1 MNRYVV
7 LAMLAAIVAAGV
19 SISGCNRNRDNRLAS
34 NTRKAQGTSA
44 RRTGEDRPVRPA
56 EVLSAS
62 ARRNNRPRRSPAA
75 TLQRLRTN
83 QAIAYSGQAVP
94 APAPIEYYSPSA
106 SPSPAPYVPP
116 APRYEYAYVNE
127 PLPEPVP
134 LMSPVYTLPTP
145 TADSNTFHS
154 QPYYLEPVYS
164 PAAPSPVYQPA
175 VYAMAE
181 PAYVA
186 PAHQT
191 PDLAWA
197 RAALEPMAM
206 APAAT
211 PRPAAKPV
219 AYPGGFVNPEPTTPV
234 CYPTPQ
240 GTEVCYPVPIPEL
253 EPVRYSR
260 VATNWSATGQVNS
273 PAAVPA
279 LQPVQPVP
287 AIPAVSAARAVQPL
301 QPIPSLQSSVPPGQ
315 SFRSAEANQPLQ
327 PLPSVTSRPSPR
339 FQPLQETASQ
349 TTARPTVQSASHT
362 RPSTAREWNDRQ
374 EAMQPLKGWVPSP
387 TTASRSW

>member
-7 LAMLAAIVAAGV
+7 LAILAAMVATGV

-34 NTRKAQGTSA
+34 NTRRAQGTSA

-75 TLQRLRTN
+75 TYDRIRAN
-83 QAIAYSGQAVP
+83 QAITASAPAVP
-94 APAPIEYYSPSA
+94 APAPIEYYSPS
-106 SPSPAPYVPP
+106 PAPVPVP

-134 LMSPVYTLPTP
+134 VMSPVYTLPTT
-145 TADSNTFHS
+145 TADGGTFHS

-164 PAAPSPVYQPA
+164 PAAPAPVYQPA

-191 PDLAWA
+191 PELAWA

-206 APAAT
+206 APAM
-211 PRPAAKPV
+211 PLRSAAKPV
-219 AYPGGFVNPEPTTPV
+219 AYPGGFVNPEPITPV

-253 EPVRYSR
+253 EPVRYRR
-260 VATNWSATGQVNS
+260 VATNWSGPGQTTSATQVPTVPIL
-273 PAAVPA
+273 PAISS
-279 LQPVQPVP
+279 VQPAQP
-287 AIPAVSAARAVQPL
+287 VQPL
-301 QPIPSLQSSVPPGQ
+301 QPA
-315 SFRSAEANQPLQ
+315 RQPQ
-327 PLPSVTSRPSPR
+327 
-339 FQPLQETASQ
+339 FQPLLQPIRETASQ
-349 TTARPTVQSASHT
+349 TTARPVVQPANFT
-362 RPSTAREWNDRQ
+362 RPSTSHEWNSRQ
-374 EAMQPLKGWVPSP
+374 EAMQPLQGWVPSP
-387 TTASRSW
+387 TTASRNR

>member
-7 LAMLAAIVAAGV
+7 LAILAAMVATGV

-34 NTRKAQGTSA
+34 NTRRAQGTSA

-75 TLQRLRTN
+75 TYERIRAN
-83 QAIAYSGQAVP
+83 QAITSSAPAVS
-94 APAPIEYYSPSA
+94 APAPIKYYSPAPSSA
-106 SPSPAPYVPP
+106 SYMPP

-134 LMSPVYTLPTP
+134 LMSPVYTLPTA
-145 TADSNTFHS
+145 TADNSTFHS

-164 PAAPSPVYQPA
+164 PAAPAPVYQPA
-175 VYAMAE
+175 VYAMAK

-191 PDLAWA
+191 PELAWA

-206 APAAT
+206 VPAAA
-211 PRPAAKPV
+211 PRQPAKPV
-219 AYPGGFVNPEPTTPV
+219 SYPGGFVNPEPITPV

-253 EPVRYSR
+253 EPVRYRR
-260 VATNWSATGQVNS
+260 VATNWSATGQTA
-273 PAAVPA
+273 PAAY
-279 LQPVQPVP
+279 VQPVP
-287 AIPAVSAARAVQPL
+287 AIPAIPAVSANNQ
-301 QPIPSLQSSVPPGQ
+301 
-315 SFRSAEANQPLQ
+315 FQPLQ
-327 PLPSVTSRPSPR
+327 PLQPVRALQTAQTPRAVQTEQRAIQPLQTVQPARPPQ
-339 FQPLQETASQ
+339 FQPLRDTASQ
-349 TTARPTVQSASHT
+349 SGTRSAVQPVNYT
-362 RPSTAREWNDRQ
+362 RPSASEEWNSRQ
-374 EAMQPLKGWVPSP
+374 EAMQPLQGWVPSP
-387 TTASRSW
+387 TTASRYR